1 MKEQEEKMESLSND
15 LKAKVGEHTKTNEG
29 LQSQNQSLQAQLD
42 ELNSLKSKTLKEL
55 EELK

>member
-1 MKEQEEKMESLSND
+1 MESLSND
-15 LKAKVGEHTKTNEG
+15 LKAKVGEHTKTSEG

-42 ELNSLKSKTLKEL
+42 ELNSLKSKTLNEL

>member
-1 MKEQEEKMESLSND
+1 MESLSND
-15 LKAKVGEHTKTNEG
+15 LKAEVGEHTKTNEG